1 MVWPKMKSPMISLL
15 FGVGFVSAAINLN
28 GTQAVDPA
36 GEDDPSPIGDI
47 NTYQPDQ
54 HDCPLPCQDLAN
66 PHSWIPYFSVQRLS
80 RCEEPMLLQLPI
92 SQPLDDPSSTVLIRT
107 CTLGSHPSVL
117 VAPDKAQVRNPK
129 KDDELLNGGSL
140 KLAPACMIDGEPTS
154 SKFRVGYSGGGNS
167 TEADHRRTV
176 TLLKS
181 MIGFFKSKDNCDE
194 NFLFAYHN
202 KSVVGVYIGSGLG
215 KPTTQSGLK
224 AVASSLQ
231 KFRPGSDQ
239 VTAELCETKT
249 RREHTFGISVDMSG
263 DLAAVQKSALA
274 WSKGSCVVNSQMK
287 NTGFLPG
294 VQVYGFDSDAS
305 LSDVG
310 SPSTPTPSPTSTSSL
325 HQRGQFSRWMG
336 LGSRQKLEKRA
347 VCKSIRVGSGDTCT
361 TLSVRCGIRGADFVK
376 YNTKS
381 NLCSTLREGD
391 AVCCSAGDLPKP
403 ETPKPNADGTCAT
416 HLIHNGDTCDSL
428 SKLFGV
434 TVKDLEKWNKG
445 RTWAW
450 TECKNL
456 VLGYNMCVGPGLPPM
471 PPPQK
476 GAECGPLVP
485 GTKPPKD
492 DSVSLADLNPCPL
505 KACCSNWGF
514 CGVFPDHCKI
524 NTPKDG
530 GPGSKNPDVQNT
542 CVSNCNNEIKLNGGA
557 PSQYGRV
564 GYYEAYGMNRDCLW
578 LKAKNANTDGS
589 YTHIHWAFLSIDPLS
604 WRPYIGEG
612 KSQWNAFKKLKAKRI
627 VSLGGWADST
637 EPGKY
642 NIIREAII
650 TNREKFATNLAQFAK
665 DEGID
670 GVDIDWEYPG
680 APDIEVGGKVIGQKT
695 DGLNYLRFLT
705 VLKDKMPAGKTVS
718 IAAPASYWYLKA
730 FPIDKIAEV
739 IDYIVYMTYDLHGQW
754 DYGNA
759 NAYDMCES
767 GKCIRSHVNM
777 TETKNALSMITK
789 AGVPNRKIFVGE
801 SSYGRSFHMA
811 KDGCWGPMCEFTGS
825 RTDSDAAPG
834 RCTKTGGYLAYAEI
848 MEIINAKSGAET
860 FYDKSSQSDVML
872 YKGDYVSYMTP
883 KTKDSRRD
891 VWKNL
896 NFAGSIDWAV
906 DLQEFT
912 TDDFNASPDRPD
924 SGDACIAGNDNT
936 IDSADLCFFSCNYGF
951 CPESLCT
958 CYKKGPVKKLPTK
971 TTEGEFMSHDLVSVD
986 MNRLCKFACKY
997 GYCPE
1002 DVCTRAAVGYNGDN
1016 EEDDDDNNDAEY
1028 TGPMVG
1034 DPRYI
1039 DTGEIREG
1047 HKATCFN
1054 YKGDRGPPGSM
1065 DTCKAYCKPA
1075 MEVAKEEDR
1084 LTNYG
1089 CIVWSPIN
1097 KPIPW
1102 KKVPGSDLE
1111 IAAGECSCD
1120 NWLVNELAEFV
1131 IDALPIIAQIGCFLL
1146 MSSLKLIL
1154 DVGLSLFA
1162 PGRALSAGADMALTA
1177 AETVNYIYPK
1187 DENPEGAWQWWL
1199 SPCGGS
1205 DLVPDEFKQIF
1216 EILGNVPTGRSSFK
1230 EPKKIKKG
1238 SGKKGDDGNPTDR
1251 STPRPNNGG
1260 HNGKGAGKNGGKA
1273 PAKPP
1278 AGNSNNN
1285 GGKKKKCNVPAR
1297 MSSRHLGQAKNTLRL
1312 MSCDKND
1319 QTQISDMVVT
1329 TMTYEPNATPTLWT
1343 TACDPKNS
1351 QACYHYSSANSVNPK
1366 WSTLTCPQEAATI
1379 SHRFNGKAV
1388 VAWSDEHAG
1397 DGWKDPSHRVFP
1409 NQCDRDEWPPAYFL
1423 AKNAPEF
1430 TLGGKKGGQRIRW
1443 IPFNDNQGA
1452 SKHWRGVCM
1461 KHAVKHLPLNDW
1473 TDKVTKGKK
1482 GPSSNPKNNHE
1493 VTEMSIDVGVRPEFD
1508 LKFRHRIPKDDGL
1521 WDNGCWPRNAA
1532 KDDPGFALLRIDEWY
1547 DKHKNLPK
1555 WDYTQPYKK
1564 GSNGD

>member
-1 MVWPKMKSPMISLL
+1 
-15 FGVGFVSAAINLN
+15 
-28 GTQAVDPA
+28 
-36 GEDDPSPIGDI
+36 
-47 NTYQPDQ
+47 
-54 HDCPLPCQDLAN
+54 
-66 PHSWIPYFSVQRLS
+66 
-80 RCEEPMLLQLPI
+80 
-92 SQPLDDPSSTVLIRT
+92 
-107 CTLGSHPSVL
+107 
-117 VAPDKAQVRNPK
+117 
-129 KDDELLNGGSL
+129 
-140 KLAPACMIDGEPTS
+140 
-154 SKFRVGYSGGGNS
+154 
-167 TEADHRRTV
+167 
-176 TLLKS
+176 
-181 MIGFFKSKDNCDE
+181 
-194 NFLFAYHN
+194 
-202 KSVVGVYIGSGLG
+202 
-215 KPTTQSGLK
+215 
-224 AVASSLQ
+224 
-231 KFRPGSDQ
+231 
-239 VTAELCETKT
+239 
-249 RREHTFGISVDMSG
+249 
-263 DLAAVQKSALA
+263 
-274 WSKGSCVVNSQMK
+274 
-287 NTGFLPG
+287 
-294 VQVYGFDSDAS
+294 
-305 LSDVG
+305 
-310 SPSTPTPSPTSTSSL
+310 
-325 HQRGQFSRWMG
+325 MG

-347 VCKSIRVGSGDTCT
+347 VCKSIRVGSGGTCT

-391 AVCCSAGDLPKP
+391 AVCCSAGDLPKS

-456 VLGYNMCVGPGLPPM
+456 VLGYNMCVGPGLPPL

-492 DSVSLADLNPCPL
+492 DSVSLADLNPCPP

-530 GPGSKNPDVQNT
+530 GPGSKNPD
-542 CVSNCNNEIKLNGGA
+542 LNGGA

-589 YTHIHWAFLSIDPLS
+589 YTDIHWAFLSIDPLS

-612 KSQWNAFKKLKAKRI
+612 KSQWNAFKKLKVKRI

-670 GVDIDWEYPG
+670 GVDIDWEYPYPG

-825 RTDSDAAPG
+825 RTESDAAPG

-951 CPESLCT
+951 CPESL
-958 CYKKGPVKKLPTK
+958 Y
-971 TTEGEFMSHDLVSVD
+971 
-986 MNRLCKFACKY
+986 
-997 GYCPE
+997 
-1002 DVCTRAAVGYNGDN
+1002 VCTRAAVGYNGDN

-1216 EILGNVPTGRSSFK
+1216 EVLGNVPTGRSSFK

-1260 HNGKGAGKNGGKA
+1260 HNGAGKNGGKA

-1493 VTEMSIDVGVRPEFD
+1493 VTEMSIDVDVRPEFD

>member
-1 MVWPKMKSPMISLL
+1 
-15 FGVGFVSAAINLN
+15 
-28 GTQAVDPA
+28 
-36 GEDDPSPIGDI
+36 
-47 NTYQPDQ
+47 
-54 HDCPLPCQDLAN
+54 
-66 PHSWIPYFSVQRLS
+66 
-80 RCEEPMLLQLPI
+80 
-92 SQPLDDPSSTVLIRT
+92 
-107 CTLGSHPSVL
+107 
-117 VAPDKAQVRNPK
+117 
-129 KDDELLNGGSL
+129 
-140 KLAPACMIDGEPTS
+140 
-154 SKFRVGYSGGGNS
+154 
-167 TEADHRRTV
+167 
-176 TLLKS
+176 
-181 MIGFFKSKDNCDE
+181 
-194 NFLFAYHN
+194 
-202 KSVVGVYIGSGLG
+202 
-215 KPTTQSGLK
+215 
-224 AVASSLQ
+224 
-231 KFRPGSDQ
+231 
-239 VTAELCETKT
+239 
-249 RREHTFGISVDMSG
+249 
-263 DLAAVQKSALA
+263 
-274 WSKGSCVVNSQMK
+274 
-287 NTGFLPG
+287 
-294 VQVYGFDSDAS
+294 
-305 LSDVG
+305 
-310 SPSTPTPSPTSTSSL
+310 
-325 HQRGQFSRWMG
+325 
-336 LGSRQKLEKRA
+336 
-347 VCKSIRVGSGDTCT
+347 
-361 TLSVRCGIRGADFVK
+361 
-376 YNTKS
+376 
-381 NLCSTLREGD
+381 
-391 AVCCSAGDLPKP
+391 
-403 ETPKPNADGTCAT
+403 
-416 HLIHNGDTCDSL
+416 
-428 SKLFGV
+428 
-434 TVKDLEKWNKG
+434 
-445 RTWAW
+445 
-450 TECKNL
+450 
-456 VLGYNMCVGPGLPPM
+456 
-471 PPPQK
+471 
-476 GAECGPLVP
+476 
-485 GTKPPKD
+485 
-492 DSVSLADLNPCPL
+492 
-505 KACCSNWGF
+505 
-514 CGVFPDHCKI
+514 
-524 NTPKDG
+524 
-530 GPGSKNPDVQNT
+530 
-542 CVSNCNNEIKLNGGA
+542 
-557 PSQYGRV
+557 
-564 GYYEAYGMNRDCLW
+564 
-578 LKAKNANTDGS
+578 
-589 YTHIHWAFLSIDPLS
+589 
-604 WRPYIGEG
+604 
-612 KSQWNAFKKLKAKRI
+612 
-627 VSLGGWADST
+627 
-637 EPGKY
+637 
-642 NIIREAII
+642 
-650 TNREKFATNLAQFAK
+650 
-665 DEGID
+665 
-670 GVDIDWEYPG
+670 
-680 APDIEVGGKVIGQKT
+680 
-695 DGLNYLRFLT
+695 
-705 VLKDKMPAGKTVS
+705 
-718 IAAPASYWYLKA
+718 
-730 FPIDKIAEV
+730 
-739 IDYIVYMTYDLHGQW
+739 
-754 DYGNA
+754 
-759 NAYDMCES
+759 
-767 GKCIRSHVNM
+767 
-777 TETKNALSMITK
+777 
-789 AGVPNRKIFVGE
+789 
-801 SSYGRSFHMA
+801 
-811 KDGCWGPMCEFTGS
+811 
-825 RTDSDAAPG
+825 
-834 RCTKTGGYLAYAEI
+834 
-848 MEIINAKSGAET
+848 
-860 FYDKSSQSDVML
+860 
-872 YKGDYVSYMTP
+872 
-883 KTKDSRRD
+883 
-891 VWKNL
+891 
-896 NFAGSIDWAV
+896 
-906 DLQEFT
+906 
-912 TDDFNASPDRPD
+912 
-924 SGDACIAGNDNT
+924 
-936 IDSADLCFFSCNYGF
+936 
-951 CPESLCT
+951 
-958 CYKKGPVKKLPTK
+958 
-971 TTEGEFMSHDLVSVD
+971 MSHDLVSVD

-1216 EILGNVPTGRSSFK
+1216 EVLGNVPTGRSSFK

-1260 HNGKGAGKNGGKA
+1260 HNGAGKNGGKA

-1493 VTEMSIDVGVRPEFD
+1493 VTEMSIDVDVRPEFD

>member
-1 MVWPKMKSPMISLL
+1 MKSPITVLL
-15 FGVGFVSAAINLN
+15 LGVGLVSAAINLN
-28 GTQAVDPA
+28 GTQAVNPA
-36 GEDDPSPIGDI
+36 GDDDPSPIGDI
-47 NTYQPDQ
+47 DTYHPDQ

-66 PHSWIPYFSVQRLS
+66 PHSWITYFSVHRLS
-80 RCEEPMLLQLPI
+80 RCKEPMLLQFPV
-92 SQPLDDPSSTVLIRT
+92 SQPLDDPSSTILIRA
-107 CTLGSHPSVL
+107 CTLGSHPSLL
-117 VAPDKAQVRNPK
+117 VATADKEQVKNPK
-129 KDDELLNGGSL
+129 KDGELSDGGSL
-140 KLAPACMIDGEPTS
+140 KLAPACMIDGEPTT
-154 SKFRVGYSGGGNS
+154 SKLKAGYSDSDRS
-167 TEADHRRTV
+167 TETDHHRTV
-176 TLLKS
+176 ALLES
-181 MIGFFKSKDNCDE
+181 MVGFFKSKDNCDE

-202 KSVVGVYIGSGLG
+202 NSVAGVYIGSSLG
-215 KPTTQSGLK
+215 KPTAQSGLR
-224 AVASSLQ
+224 ALASALENPSQ
-231 KFRPGSDQ
+231 RSDQ
-239 VTAELCETKT
+239 IVAELCETKF
-249 RREHTFGISVDMSG
+249 RREHIFGIAVDISG
-263 DLAAVQKSALA
+263 DLAAVQKSTLA
-274 WSKGSCVVNSQMK
+274 WSQGNCVVNSQMK
-287 NTGFLPG
+287 GTGIIPG
-294 VQVYGFDSDAS
+294 VQVYGFDTDIPQSDNG
-305 LSDVG
+305 L
-310 SPSTPTPSPTSTSSL
+310 PSTPTPSPTPISSL
-325 HQRGQFSRWMG
+325 HHRNLFSRWVA
-336 LGSRQKLEKRA
+336 LDKRA
-347 VCKSIRVGSGDTCT
+347 TCKSIRVGEGDTCT
-361 TLSVRCGIRGADFVK
+361 SLTVRCGIRGADFVK

-391 AVCCSAGDLPKP
+391 SVCCSAGDLPKP

-416 HLIHNGDTCDSL
+416 HLIHNGDTCDSV
-428 SKLFGV
+428 SKQFGV
-434 TVKDLEKWNKG
+434 TVKDIEKWNKG

-476 GAECGPLVP
+476 GTECGPLVP
-485 GTKPPKD
+485 GTKPPQD
-492 DSVSLADLNPCPL
+492 DIVSLADLNPCPL

-514 CGVFPDHCKI
+514 CGVFPGHCKI
-524 NTPKDG
+524 NAPKDG
-530 GPGSKNPDVQNT
+530 GPGSKNPDAQNT
-542 CVSNCNNEIKLNGGA
+542 CVSNCNNQIKVNGGA

-564 GYYEAYGMNRDCLW
+564 GYYEAYGMKRDCLW

-589 YTHIHWAFLSIDPLS
+589 YTHIHWAFISIDPLS
-604 WRPYIGEG
+604 WRPYVGEG
-612 KSQWNAFKKLKAKRI
+612 KSQWNAFKNLKAKKI

-642 NIIREAII
+642 NILREAII

-665 DEGID
+665 DEGLD

-680 APDIEVGGKVIGQKT
+680 AIGGTVIGKKT

-754 DYGNA
+754 DYGNP

-767 GKCIRSHVNM
+767 GRCIRSHVNM

-811 KDGCWGPMCEFTGS
+811 KDGCWEPMCEFTGT
-825 RTDSDAAPG
+825 RIESDAMPG

-848 MEIINAKSGAET
+848 MEIVNEKSGAKL

-883 KTKDSRRD
+883 KTKISRRD

-912 TDDFNASPDRPD
+912 ADDFNAPPDRPE
-924 SGDACIAGNDNT
+924 SGTGCIAGNDNT

-951 CPESLCT
+951 CPSSLCT
-958 CYKKGPVKKLPTK
+958 CYEKGPVKKLPGK
-971 TTEGEFMSHDLVSVD
+971 TTQGEFISHDLISVD

-1002 DVCTRAAVGYNGDN
+1002 DVCTRAVVGYNDDD
-1016 EEDDDDNNDAEY
+1016 EEEDDNNDAEY

-1034 DPRYI
+1034 DPKYI

-1047 HKATCFN
+1047 HKSTCFN
-1054 YKGDRGPPGSM
+1054 YKGLNGPPGNM
-1065 DTCKAYCKPA
+1065 DTCKAYCKPVMDA
-1075 MEVAKEEDR
+1075 AEEEGR

-1089 CIVWSPIN
+1089 CVVWSPID
-1097 KPIPW
+1097 KPIEW

-1120 NWLVNELAEFV
+1120 NWLINELAEFV
-1131 IDALPIIAQIGCFLL
+1131 IDALPIIGQIGCFLL

-1154 DVGLSLFA
+1154 DIGLSLFA
-1162 PGRALSAGADMALTA
+1162 PGRALSAGVDMALTA
-1177 AETVNYIYPK
+1177 AEMVNYIYP
-1187 DENPEGAWQWWL
+1187 DGENPQGAWEWWL

-1216 EILGNVPTGRSSFK
+1216 DILGEVPAGRSKFK

-1251 STPRPNNGG
+1251 SAPRPNNGG
-1260 HNGKGAGKNGGKA
+1260 SKGQGAGKGGGKA

-1278 AGNSNNN
+1278 SANSNN
-1285 GGKKKKCNVPAR
+1285 KKKCRVPAKQ
-1297 MSSRHLGQAKNTLRL
+1297 STRHLGRLKNTLRL
-1312 MSCDKND
+1312 KSCDTND
-1319 QTQISDMVVT
+1319 ETQVTDMVVT
-1329 TMTYEPNATPTLWT
+1329 TMTYEANAKPTVWT
-1343 TACDPKNS
+1343 TACDPANA

-1366 WSTLTCPQEAATI
+1366 WATIECPQEAATTA
-1379 SHRFNGKAV
+1379 HRFEGKAV
-1388 VAWSDEHAG
+1388 GAWTNEHKG
-1397 DGWKDPSHRVFP
+1397 EGWKDASHRTYKK
-1409 NQCDRDEWPPAYFL
+1409 QCDRDEWPPAYLL

-1430 TLGGKKGGQRIRW
+1430 TLGGTKGGQRIRW
-1443 IPFNDNQGA
+1443 IPSSDNQGA
-1452 SKHWRGVCM
+1452 AKHWKGVCM
-1461 KHAVKHLPLNDW
+1461 KHAVNHLSLNDW
-1473 TDKVTKGKK
+1473 SDKVNNGKK
-1482 GPSSNPKNNHE
+1482 GPTVNQKNNYE
-1493 VTEMSIDVGVRPEFD
+1493 VTELSIDVDVRPEFS
-1508 LKFRHRIPKDDGL
+1508 LRFRHKAPKDDGL
-1521 WDNGCWPRNAA
+1521 WDNGCWPRSAA
-1532 KDDPGFALLRIDEWY
+1532 KDDPGFALLGIDEWY
-1547 DKHKNLPK
+1547 DKHKSLPK
-1555 WDYTQPYKK
+1555 WDYTDKYKK
-1564 GSNGD
+1564 GTNGD